1 MTAAIIPARY
11 ASSRFP
17 GKPLID
23 IHGKTM
29 IMRVY
34 EQCIRANF
42 TEVIIATDDE
52 RIQNEAL
59 KYNAKVIMT
68 NPKHDNGT
76 QRCAEAA
83 TILPANIQNIV
94 NVQGDEPFIAIQ
106 TLNEIIA
113 CLESEN
119 YPIVSFCKFIHDV
132 REINSENVVKVITDK
147 DNKALYFSRSAIPF
161 NRDKIEPN
169 YYKKHIGLYG
179 FKRNILADLVNLPE
193 SKLEL
198 YEKLEQ
204 LRWLENGFAIKMLL
218 TENESLAIDSP
229 EDLDKI
235 LSIY

>member
-59 KYNAKVIMT
+59 KHNAKVIMT

-106 TLNEIIA
+106 TLNEIIN

-119 YPIVSFCKFIHDV
+119 YPIVSFCKIIQDE

-147 DNKALYFSRSAIPF
+147 DNKALYFSRSAIPY
-161 NRDKIEPN
+161 NRDKIETN